1 MSPPHHHHLFQACLV
16 SICPKM
22 HSVVEGK
29 FLIDCKASKNM
40 ERYTDGEKKFFIS
53 RKEYSGILGRSC
65 SWRSACHASMD
76 LSFISAYL
84 KILGTGVCAYSPSTG
99 EMGGSRKMLWGIHM
113 RKDTHTRTKDSQV
126 KTIAEYTI
134 EHGLNFQLIYVKPK
148 CKLEKHL

>member
-1 MSPPHHHHLFQACLV
+1 MSPPHHHHLFRACLV

-53 RKEYSGILGRSC
+53 RKEYSGTLGRSH

-76 LSFISAYL
+76 LSFISAYM
-84 KILGTGVCAYSPSTG
+84 KILGTGVCAYSPSAG
-99 EMGGSRKMLWGIHM
+99 EMGAGRCSGVYTRE
-113 RKDTHTRTKDSQV
+113 RTHTCTKDSQV